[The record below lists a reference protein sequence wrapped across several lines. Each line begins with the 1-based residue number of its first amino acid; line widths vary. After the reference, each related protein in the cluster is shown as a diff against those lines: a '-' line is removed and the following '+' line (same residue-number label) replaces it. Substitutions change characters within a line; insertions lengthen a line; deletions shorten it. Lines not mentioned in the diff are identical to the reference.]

1 MRFGILGWGK
11 IARTQLAP
19 AIAQA
24 GHEVV
29 AIGSRS
35 PLADT
40 LTWTQDQPPARWTS
54 YDGVLQDPRVEAV
67 YIALPNDA
75 HVPWSL
81 KALAAGHHV
90 LCEKP
95 MALSLADVD
104 RLSQA
109 AHTAQRH
116 LHEAYMVLHHPQW
129 AALKALDVGAWRHL
143 QVAFSYDNRDPAN
156 IRNQAALGG
165 GALWDIGCYAVLL
178 GHWLMDRAPDAVRGQ
193 STRHPDWGTDIHTQ
207 GELRW
212 GDASVL
218 QFSVST
224 QSARHQSAVLV
235 GERGWVA
242 LDAPFNPPTQA
253 PWRASDG
260 LTLPSLPE
268 VNQYTTMVHDFVAK
282 AEAGL
287 PTDLRLSRDVT
298 ETLLRLHAA
307 AHTPS

>member
-235 GERGWVA
+235 CERGWVA

-268 VNQYTTMVHDFVAK
+268 VNQYTAMVHDFVAK

>member
-1 MRFGILGWGK
+1 
-11 IARTQLAP
+11 
-19 AIAQA
+19 
-24 GHEVV
+24 
-29 AIGSRS
+29 
-35 PLADT
+35 
-40 LTWTQDQPPARWTS
+40 
-54 YDGVLQDPRVEAV
+54 
-67 YIALPNDA
+67 
-75 HVPWSL
+75 
-81 KALAAGHHV
+81 
-90 LCEKP
+90 

-235 GERGWVA
+235 CERGWVA

-268 VNQYTTMVHDFVAK
+268 VNQYTAMVHDFVAK